1 MVLELIKIAFKS
13 LKANKLR
20 FILSMLGIIIG
31 VAAVIAIISI
41 GQGATQKVTE
51 KISALGSE
59 LITIYPG
66 SSGGKGG
73 KVSTQ
78 VTDIFSLKL
87 AEDLKRLSPD
97 VKNVVPVVQGGA
109 SLKYKGNNM
118 RTSAVATIPKYSE
131 VLNLSTQEGRF
142 ISSNDVDECSKV
154 AVLGQEVVDELF
166 PGEDPLGKKV
176 IVNYQ
181 GKRRFIFEVIGVLE
195 KKGQMMF
202 FNFDNQIYIP
212 VTTAMKRLT
221 GTRYVNQYYAQA
233 QEGEV
238 EEATKQIEF
247 ILTKRLK
254 DENAFKVFG
263 QQQIIEAVGQAT
275 STMIIM
281 LAGIAA
287 ISLLV
292 GGIGIMNIMLVS
304 VVERT
309 REIGIRKA
317 LGAKRKDILVQ
328 FLIEALVVSFIGGV
342 IGLLFGWTISA
353 LVAHFNNWP
362 VILSPSSIVLAF
374 GFSVGIGLVFGLYPA
389 RKAARLDPIEALRYE

>member
-51 KISALGSE
+51 RISALGSE
-59 LITIYPG
+59 LITVFPG
-66 SSGGKGG
+66 FSGGKGT
-73 KVSTQ
+73 KASTQ
-78 VTDIFSLKL
+78 VTDIFSLEL

-97 VKNVVPVVQGGA
+97 VKNVVPVLQGGA
-109 SLKYKGNNM
+109 SLKYKGNNV
-118 RTSAVATIPKYSE
+118 RASTVATTPEYSK
-131 VLNLSTQEGRF
+131 VLDLSTQRGRF
-142 ISSNDVDECSKV
+142 ISNQDLDEYSKV
-154 AVLGQEVVDELF
+154 AVFGQSIAEELF
-166 PGEDPLGKKV
+166 PEEDPLGKRV
-176 IVNYQ
+176 IVEYGN
-181 GKRRFIFEVIGVLE
+181 RRFTFEVIGILE
-195 KKGQMMF
+195 EKGQMMF
-202 FNFDNQIYIP
+202 FNFDKQIYIP
-212 VTTAMKRLT
+212 VTTVMKRLT

-233 QEGEV
+233 WEGEA

-254 DENAFKVFG
+254 DENAFKVMG
-263 QQQIIEAVGQAT
+263 QQQIIEAVGQVT

-342 IGLLFGWTISA
+342 IGLLSGCIVSA
-353 LVAHFNNWP
+353 VVAHFNNWSF
-362 VILSPSSIVLAF
+362 ILLPSSIIIAF
-374 GFSVGIGLVFGLYPA
+374 GFSLGIGLVFGIYPA